1 MGVISY
7 VMEKIT
13 NGGGAQLP
21 NKDFNFQD
29 TQRQMLARN

>member
-7 VMEKIT
+7 VMERIT

-21 NKDFNFQD
+21 NKDFSFQD
-29 TQRQMLARN
+29 TQRQMLAQN